1 MKDGY
6 QEIKSSTQN
15 KELIIIMLNQK
26 IPIKKY
32 MLNQK
37 TSVTGFKLQKK
48 KKKLLYLMVREAP
61 SSIQTTSNLQKV
73 PPNIKYP
80 TVLSTE
86 GTTSGD
92 RSGNNIRQTE
102 IVR

>member
-1 MKDGY
+1 
-6 QEIKSSTQN
+6 
-15 KELIIIMLNQK
+15 
-26 IPIKKY
+26 

-37 TSVTGFKLQKK
+37 TSVMGFKLK

-92 RSGNNIRQTE
+92 R
-102 IVR
+102 

>member
-15 KELIIIMLNQK
+15 KGLIIIMLNKK

-48 KKKLLYLMVREAP
+48 DYF
-61 SSIQTTSNLQKV
+61 T
-73 PPNIKYP
+73 
-80 TVLSTE
+80 
-86 GTTSGD
+86 
-92 RSGNNIRQTE
+92 
-102 IVR
+102 

>member
-15 KELIIIMLNQK
+15 KGLIIIMLNKK

-37 TSVTGFKLQKK
+37 TSITGFKLKK
-48 KKKLLYLMVREAP
+48 KRLLYLMVREAS
-61 SSIQTTSNLQKV
+61 SSIQTASNLPKV
-73 PPNIKYP
+73 PPN
-80 TVLSTE
+80 
-86 GTTSGD
+86 
-92 RSGNNIRQTE
+92 
-102 IVR
+102 